1 MNTFL
6 KKQAR
11 VFGLIVFITGSGMV
25 LDLFKPNSSDAAT
38 SREIDVS
45 VDVAMDRFHEEV
57 HGSENLVKKSKGV
70 LVFPKVYKAG
80 FGIGGEY
87 GEGALRIDG
96 KTVDYYNTAAASIG
110 FQLGVQVKTVILIF
124 MNENTLKDFRNS
136 DGWEAGVDGSVAL
149 ITVGMGDSLDT
160 TNIKDP
166 ILGFILGQKGLMY
179 NLTLEGS
186 KFTKMDKTE

>member
-166 ILGFILGQKGLMY
+166 ILGFILSQKGLMY

>member
-166 ILGFILGQKGLMY
+166 IVGFILSQKGLMY